1 MKQRRGNRPR
11 ATESSHA
18 VSGSGLS
25 AVSGFPGRRSAG
37 REGASRIS
45 SSGILAAVAAFA
57 FAIRL
62 LYLWQIRE
70 APFFTLLMGD
80 SKGYDEWARR
90 IAAGDWIGTEVFYQA
105 PLYPYFMGLIYTV
118 AGHDVLAVRICQAV
132 LGSMSCALIA
142 HAAWRLFSKRAGII
156 AGLLLALY
164 PPAIFFDGLLQKTA
178 LDAFLTSL
186 AIWIISGLI
195 KSPSSSWRSWVGLG
209 ATMGALSLTR
219 ENALILIGVI
229 VVWCVLGSGRPEG
242 SPVPEHIGRERPSG
256 RPSPM
261 VAAAAFVIGVAL
273 LLLPVAIRNHAV
285 GGGFYLT
292 TSQFGPNLYL
302 GNNARTDGSAGS
314 LIGGRG
320 SSEYE
325 RQDAIDLAERA
336 TGRRLTPGEVSSYWT
351 NQTLAFIRSQPTA
364 WLKLIARKVVLLW
377 NSTEAFD
384 TESQESYAEWSP
396 LLGVGAYIGNFGL
409 LVPLAAFGVCVTW
422 SDRRRLWIFYALGL
436 TYAASVVLF
445 FIYARYRFP
454 LVPFL
459 VLFTS
464 AGAAH
469 ATEFLR
475 SRSRTELAALAALVA
490 GLVVFTHVPMLDA
503 ADNRA
508 VTEHNLGSAL
518 QSEGRLADAIDRY
531 KKAIAIKPDYVP
543 AYSNLGAALLS
554 SGDVTGAIAAY
565 QHALE
570 VDPNFADAHFN
581 MGNALLHEGDAARA
595 IGHFRSALKSSPDS
609 VDARTNLG
617 VALADNGQLDEA
629 IAELETAVRAAP
641 GSAVAAR
648 ALGEALAKGGRAS
661 EAGSQLRHAVALAPD
676 DGESHY
682 ALGRFLLE
690 TGQAADAVIE
700 FREALSRPDAP
711 PDIHNDLGIALASAG
726 RLDEALAELRQAVT
740 LQPNSTEAR
749 NNLAAVTA
757 QLAQRGKR

>member
-1 MKQRRGNRPR
+1 
-11 ATESSHA
+11 
-18 VSGSGLS
+18 L
-25 AVSGFPGRRSAG
+25 
-37 REGASRIS
+37 
-45 SSGILAAVAAFA
+45 
-57 FAIRL
+57 AIRL

-90 IAAGDWIGTEVFYQA
+90 IAAGDWIGRDVFYQA
-105 PLYPYFMGLIYTV
+105 PLYPYFMGLIYAV
-118 AGHDVLAVRICQAV
+118 AGHNVLAVRICKAV

-142 HAAWRLFSKRAGII
+142 HTAWRLFSKRAGII
-156 AGLLLALY
+156 AGLLLAVY

-195 KSPSSSWRSWVGLG
+195 VSPSSSWRSWVGLG

-219 ENALILIGVI
+219 ENALILIAVI
-229 VVWCVLGSGRPEG
+229 VVWCVLWSGRPEG
-242 SPVPEHIGRERPSG
+242 RPLSGQLGRGRLSSRP
-256 RPSPM
+256 
-261 VAAAAFVIGVAL
+261 ATFAAAFIIGVAL
-273 LLLPVAIRNHAV
+273 LLVPVAIRNYAV

-302 GNNARTDGSAGS
+302 GNNARTDGTAGS
-314 LIGGRG
+314 LIEGRG

-351 NQTLAFIRSQPTA
+351 NQTLTFIRSQPGS
-364 WLKLIARKVVLLW
+364 WLKLMARKVVLLW

-396 LLGVGAYIGNFGL
+396 LLGVGAIIGNFGL

-464 AGAAH
+464 AGIAH

-475 SRSRTELAALAALVA
+475 SRSRVELAGLAALVA
-490 GLVVFTHVPMLDA
+490 GLVVFTHVPVLDA

-518 QSEGRLADAIDRY
+518 QSEGRLAEAIDRY

-554 SGDVTGAIAAY
+554 RGDVAGAIAAY

-570 VDPNFADAHFN
+570 IDPNFADAHFN
-581 MGNALLHEGDAARA
+581 LGNALLHEGDVARA

-617 VALADNGQLDEA
+617 VALADNGQIDEA

-641 GSAVAAR
+641 ASAVTAR
-648 ALGEALAKGGRAS
+648 ALGEALAQGGRAS
-661 EAGSQLRHAVALAPD
+661 EAASYLRRAVVLAPD
-676 DGESHY
+676 DGEAHY

-690 TGQAADAVIE
+690 AGQASEAVKE
-700 FREALSRPDAP
+700 FRDALSHPDAP
-711 PDIHNDLGIALASAG
+711 PDIHNDLGIALASVG
-726 RLDEALAELRQAVT
+726 RLDEALAELQQAVR

-749 NNLAAVTA
+749 NNLAAVAA
-757 QLAQRGKR
+757 QIAQRRR